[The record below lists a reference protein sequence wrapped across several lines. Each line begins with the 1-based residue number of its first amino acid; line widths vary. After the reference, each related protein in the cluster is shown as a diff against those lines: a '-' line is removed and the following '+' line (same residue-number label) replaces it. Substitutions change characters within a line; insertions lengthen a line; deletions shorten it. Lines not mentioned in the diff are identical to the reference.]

1 MHFCLYVFL
10 QGILLIQ
17 GFRNPQKNIRFFSMN
32 DCKENCQGPKC
43 HSHISDTSM
52 LRTWTCIGVQDHIDW
67 SKPYSVQLGDLPLVV
82 WKHPTEP
89 NSFFSTINICPHM
102 GSKLDNGIITPLGKL
117 QCQYHGK
124 EFDKNDQFGQVKL
137 HEGKLF
143 WASDPI
149 HLSPP
154 SIPYFHH
161 PDYVHSF
168 LELDMDAGLKD
179 CALNSMDLRHP
190 EYVHRMGFGSPIPAT
205 NIKNYLYPSR
215 KGYADRVGLSFDYQS
230 NPVMQQINQ
239 NFEPTHNFHMF
250 VYPTFSW
257 SRVTFQDK
265 YLIVALNLLPLS
277 PNKTRWYVT
286 LIHNYSKT
294 KVQKQVMKLLALTIM
309 KQDFVQMRMQHP
321 ESALKR
327 ARMFEQCFDDES
339 VILRL
344 YKMLEGYEYPSA
356 DICAKAYQTRSRF
369 AETKSPAEL
378 VH

>member
-1 MHFCLYVFL
+1 MQICLYVFL
-10 QGILLIQ
+10 QGILLIH
-17 GFRNPQKNIRFFSMN
+17 GFINPQKTSYLFSTH
-32 DCKENCQGPKC
+32 DCKNCNSQKQMP
-43 HSHISDTSM
+43 SDKSL
-52 LRTWTCIGVQDHIDW
+52 LRSWTCIGVQEHIDW
-67 SKPYSVQLGDLPLVV
+67 SKPYRVQLGDLPLVI
-82 WKHPTEP
+82 WSDGQSPSTTKLKHPAEQ

-102 GSKLDNGIITPLGKL
+102 GSKLDNGIITPQGKL

-124 EFDKNDQFGQVKL
+124 EFDKKDQFGQVKL
-137 HEGKLF
+137 HEGKIF
-143 WASDPI
+143 WALDPI
-149 HLSPP
+149 HPSPHP
-154 SIPYFHH
+154 IPYFHH
-161 PDYVHSF
+161 PNYVHSF

-230 NPVMQQINQ
+230 NPIMQQINQ

-257 SRVTFQDK
+257 SRVSFQDK
-265 YLIVALNLLPLS
+265 HLIVALNLLPLS

-309 KQDFVQMRMQHP
+309 KQDFVQMRMQQP
-321 ESALKR
+321 ESALKT

-344 YKMLEGYEYPSA
+344 YNMLEDYEYPS
-356 DICAKAYQTRSRF
+356 IGTIGTY
-369 AETKSPAEL
+369 
-378 VH
+378 V

>member
-1 MHFCLYVFL
+1 MQFGLYVFL

-17 GFRNPQKNIRFFSMN
+17 GFRNPQKNMRFISM
-32 DCKENCQGPKC
+32 DCNENCHKTLCNSQKQL
-43 HSHISDTSM
+43 ISDKSV
-52 LRTWTCIGVQDHIDW
+52 LRHWTCIGVQEHIDW
-67 SKPYSVQLGDLPLVV
+67 SKPYSVQLGDLPLVI
-82 WKHPTEP
+82 WSDPTVP
-89 NSFFSTINICPHM
+89 DSFFSTINICPHM
-102 GSKLDNGIITPLGKL
+102 GSKLDNGIITPSGKL

-124 EFDKNDQFGQVKL
+124 ELDKTDQFGQVQL

-143 WASDPI
+143 WARNPI
-149 HLSPP
+149 HPSPP
-154 SIPYFHH
+154 RIPYFHH
-161 PDYVHSF
+161 QDYVHSF

-190 EYVHRMGFGSPIPAT
+190 EFVHRMGFGSPIPAT

-250 VYPTFSW
+250 IYPTFSW
-257 SRVTFQDK
+257 SRVTFQNK
-265 YLIVALNLLPLS
+265 HLIVALNLLPLS

-286 LIHNYSKT
+286 LVHNYSKNN
-294 KVQKQVMKLLALTIM
+294 VQKQIMKLLALTIM
-309 KQDFVQMRMQHP
+309 KQDFVQMRMQQP

-327 ARMFEQCFDDES
+327 ARMFEHVFDDEN

-344 YKMLEGYEYPSA
+344 YKMLEDYEYPS
-356 DICAKAYQTRSRF
+356 T
-369 AETKSPAEL
+369 ETYGFCTTSLE
-378 VH
+378 

>member
-10 QGILLIQ
+10 QGILLIH
-17 GFRNPQKNIRFFSMN
+17 GFRNPQKTSYLFSTH
-32 DCKENCQGPKC
+32 DCKNCNSQNSMP
-43 HSHISDTSM
+43 SDKSI
-52 LRTWTCIGVQDHIDW
+52 LRSWTCIGVQEHIDW
-67 SKPYSVQLGDLPLVV
+67 SKPYRVQLGDLPLVI
-82 WKHPTEP
+82 WSDGQSQSTTKLKHPAEP

-102 GSKLDNGIITPLGKL
+102 GSKLDNGIITPQGKL

-124 EFDKNDQFGQVKL
+124 EFDKKDQFGQVKL

-143 WASDPI
+143 WALNPI
-149 HLSPP
+149 HSSPP
-154 SIPYFHH
+154 PIPYFHH
-161 PDYVHSF
+161 PNYVHSF

-230 NPVMQQINQ
+230 NPIMQQINQ

-257 SRVTFQDK
+257 SRVSFQDK
-265 YLIVALNLLPLS
+265 HLIVALNLLPLS

-309 KQDFVQMRMQHP
+309 KQDFVQMRMQQP
-321 ESALKR
+321 ESALKT

-344 YKMLEGYEYPSA
+344 YNMLEDYEYPS
-356 DICAKAYQTRSRF
+356 IGTIGTYGSSKTSL
-369 AETKSPAEL
+369 K
-378 VH
+378 